1 MSKEKLLTIDGK
13 NIKIWIKP
21 DPSSINSQIIDKI
34 KEELSFGYVSG
45 DIKIYI
51 EKVQYKIFW
60 TIF

>member
-1 MSKEKLLTIDGK
+1 MSKEKLLPIDGK